1 MAAPAPS
8 SVTSISSAQAAS
20 GLAIV
25 LKSRIMR
32 IGDVADALE
41 RIAAGGWVVD
51 SALVQELVTQ
61 RRRNDPLSELTL
73 ASGKCSR

>member
-1 MAAPAPS
+1 
-8 SVTSISSAQAAS
+8 
-20 GLAIV
+20 
-25 LKSRIMR
+25 MR